1 MLRADFHLILDTSN
15 VTSNLKADPS
25 LGGQNVCP
33 ELVLTNSEIA
43 VVVEALLPAQAGTD
57 PGWLLVVG
65 VVLLGQP
72 AWPLPSGATDIKST
86 NQRFSVPSLQP
97 ATYIPCNVKHSLTS
111 CK

>member
-72 AWPLPSGATDIKST
+72 PGLRHREPLTLNPPTRGFLCPA
-86 NQRFSVPSLQP
+86 FSQQHIFLVM
-97 ATYIPCNVKHSLTS
+97 
-111 CK
+111 